1 MKELKLNTAESSPDL
16 FMLDEGLI
24 LLNISHLDE
33 RCNFLLQE
41 LSAEYIQFHF
51 VLEKNV
57 KVHFNQKKYTID
69 VLQEQSLLIYNPTQN
84 LPLDIEIPT
93 GGRVISLFVKIVLFH
108 SFFSEVAKNIPFLNE
123 EHKDKKY
130 YNQSPISPE
139 TILVLNQINK
149 FYFQD
154 HLQPL
159 YLKGKAYELISVYFN
174 QSAEVAKSCPFLMD
188 DEYLSKVKKAK
199 DILVDR
205 MIDPPSLGEL
215 SEEVGL
221 NLKKLKQGFKQVFGS
236 SVFTFLFNYKMEY
249 SRKLLD
255 SGKYNI
261 NEVGGNLGY
270 SSASHFITSFKKKY
284 GITPKRYITSQT
296 NLR

>member
-1 MKELKLNTAESSPDL
+1 MKELKLNIAESSSEL

-24 LLNISHLDE
+24 LLNISQLDE
-33 RCNFLLQE
+33 RCNYLLQE

-57 KVHFNQKKYTID
+57 KVHFNQKNYSID

-149 FYFQD
+149 FHFQD

-174 QSAEVAKSCPFLMD
+174 QSAEVVKSCPFLMD

-199 DILVDR
+199 DIVVDR
-205 MIDPPSLGEL
+205 MIDPPSLVEL

-221 NLKKLKQGFKQVFGS
+221 NLKKLKQGFKQVYGS

-255 SGKYNI
+255 SGKFNI

-284 GITPKRYITSQT
+284 GITPKRYVTSQT

>member
-1 MKELKLNTAESSPDL
+1 MKELKLNIAESSSEL

-24 LLNISHLDE
+24 LLNISQLDE
-33 RCNFLLQE
+33 RCNYLLQE

-57 KVHFNQKKYTID
+57 KVHFNQKNYSID

-149 FYFQD
+149 FHFQD

-174 QSAEVAKSCPFLMD
+174 QSAEVVKSCPFLMD

-199 DILVDR
+199 DIVLDR
-205 MIDPPSLGEL
+205 MIDPPSLVEL

-221 NLKKLKQGFKQVFGS
+221 NLKKLKQGFKQVYGS

-255 SGKYNI
+255 SGKFNI

-284 GITPKRYITSQT
+284 GITPKRYVTSQT

>member
-1 MKELKLNTAESSPDL
+1 
-16 FMLDEGLI
+16 MLDEGLI
-24 LLNISHLDE
+24 LLNISQLDE
-33 RCNFLLQE
+33 RCNYLLQE

-57 KVHFNQKKYTID
+57 KVHFNQKNYSID

-149 FYFQD
+149 FHFQD

-174 QSAEVAKSCPFLMD
+174 QSAEVVKSCPFLMD

-199 DILVDR
+199 DIVLDR
-205 MIDPPSLGEL
+205 MIDPPSLVEL

-221 NLKKLKQGFKQVFGS
+221 NLKKLKQGFKQVYGS

-255 SGKYNI
+255 SGKFNI

-284 GITPKRYITSQT
+284 GITPKRYVTSQT

>member
-1 MKELKLNTAESSPDL
+1 
-16 FMLDEGLI
+16 
-24 LLNISHLDE
+24 
-33 RCNFLLQE
+33 
-41 LSAEYIQFHF
+41 
-51 VLEKNV
+51 
-57 KVHFNQKKYTID
+57 
-69 VLQEQSLLIYNPTQN
+69 
-84 LPLDIEIPT
+84 
-93 GGRVISLFVKIVLFH
+93 
-108 SFFSEVAKNIPFLNE
+108 
-123 EHKDKKY
+123 
-130 YNQSPISPE
+130 
-139 TILVLNQINK
+139 
-149 FYFQD
+149 
-154 HLQPL
+154 
-159 YLKGKAYELISVYFN
+159 
-174 QSAEVAKSCPFLMD
+174 MD

-284 GITPKRYITSQT
+284 GITPKRYVTSQT